1 MKLLATVGKLGLLA
15 TFVLPFACGGGGA
28 STPDGGGGKGG
39 TNASAGS
46 GGSGAAGT
54 GAAGTTGAAG
64 DGTAGTGMAG
74 TGTSGAAGGAGTSGA
89 AGASPDGG
97 AAGTSPD
104 GAAGASPDGAAGAS
118 PDGGAAILDPVTGTT
133 TTGPGRTVA
142 AVSTGNTGDTRS
154 LGISYYVA
162 GDNKLM
168 AAGHIDGPYDLFATA
183 KGGDGLTYNP
193 EFVAIATSVVAV
205 DASER
210 TVLALRKDGTLWGAG
225 DPKVF
230 GLEPASSTKVTTA
243 GFVKIA
249 SDVVSFTT
257 MSRRLVLVKK
267 DNSVWSLGVVGY
279 LYFAVPEAQAVMPG
293 LQQVATGYTA
303 VSGGSEYLLL
313 LKTTGSAMGVGKAA
327 QLSLAADAKTPV
339 ELLAGVKKIAAVHD
353 CSYFVKDDASVWV
366 AGTNSCTGRKNTD
379 PMAPVQA
386 PNGAGVA
393 DVSGGPFADFW
404 TLATGDVL
412 AGNGTANFE
421 DGRGADGIHVGLVK
435 VLDGAVT
442 AIAGRNHGIAL
453 KKDGTVLE
461 TGSYRSDGTGGPKA
475 KFSNKFLQT
484 ASGALVP

>member
-1 MKLLATVGKLGLLA
+1 MKRLAALGSLGLLA
-15 TFVLPFACGGGGA
+15 TLVLPFACGGGGA

-39 TNASAGS
+39 TGASAGT
-46 GGSGAAGT
+46 GGGAAGT
-54 GAAGTTGAAG
+54 GTAGTTGAAG
-64 DGTAGTGMAG
+64 DGTAGTGTAGTGMAG
-74 TGTSGAAGGAGTSGA
+74 TGA
-89 AGASPDGG
+89 AGADGG
-97 AAGTSPD
+97 ASPD
-104 GAAGASPDGAAGAS
+104 GAAGAAPDGAAPDGAAGAS
-118 PDGGAAILDPVTGTT
+118 PDGGAAILEPVTGTT

-142 AVSTGNTGDTRS
+142 AVSTGFTGETRS

-183 KGGDGLTYNP
+183 KGGDGLTFNAEY
-193 EFVAIATSVVAV
+193 VAIATSVVAV
-205 DASER
+205 DATER
-210 TVLALRKDGTLWGAG
+210 TVLALRKDGTLWGTG

-257 MSRRLVLVKK
+257 MSRRLVFVKK

-279 LYFAVPEAQAVMPG
+279 LYFALPEAEAAMPG
-293 LQQVATGYTA
+293 LHQVATGYTA
-303 VSGGSEYLLL
+303 VSGGTDYLLL
-313 LKTTGSAMGVGKAA
+313 LKTTGSAMGVGKAP

-339 ELLAGVKKIAAVHD
+339 ELLAGVKKIAALHD

-366 AGTNSCTGRKNTD
+366 AGANSCTGRKNTD
-379 PMAPVQA
+379 PAAPVQA

-421 DGRGADGIHVGLVK
+421 DGRGADGIHLGLVK
-435 VLDGAVT
+435 VLDGAAT

-453 KKDGTVLE
+453 KKDGTILE
-461 TGSYRSDGTGGPKA
+461 TGSYRSDGTGGPTA
-475 KFSNKFLQT
+475 KFSNKFIQT